1 MKLIR
6 CFSEHNNSL
15 LLLENTFLQIITRSV
30 HIMTVEQNHD
40 RRESDFTNINLQKPL
55 QMLADWV
62 KEARDLEMPEPDAM
76 NLATVDS
83 NGRPHNRMVL
93 MRHINEREIGFFT
106 NLASNKASEI
116 YSNQRTSSTLWWP
129 SLGRQVRIEGTAVE
143 MPRDIVENYYQSRPR
158 NSKIAAWASKQ
169 STELVSM
176 ERLHEEFRE
185 YEAKFSGKKVPTPK
199 FWGGFTILV
208 DKIEYWYSKPFR
220 MHERVI
226 LTKEENSWSRTRIYP

>member
-1 MKLIR
+1 MKG
-6 CFSEHNNSL
+6 
-15 LLLENTFLQIITRSV
+15 V
-30 HIMTVEQNHD
+30 QNLD
-40 RRESDFTNINLQKPL
+40 LNESHFTKINLQKPL
-55 QMLADWV
+55 QLLSEWV
-62 KEARDLEMPEPDAM
+62 KEARDLEILEPDAM

-83 NGRPHNRMVL
+83 DGNPHNRMVL
-93 MRHINEREIGFFT
+93 MRHINECEIGFFT

-129 SLGRQVRIEGTAVE
+129 KLGRQVRIEGTAVE
-143 MPRDIVENYYQSRPR
+143 MPRDMVEDYYQNRPR

-176 ERLHEEFRE
+176 ERLHQEFRE
-185 YEAKFSGKKVPTPK
+185 YEAKFSDKKIPTPT

-220 MHERVI
+220 MHERII
-226 LTKEENSWSRTRIYP
+226 LTKEENGWLKTRIYP